1 MSILE
6 QVMAYRALGWKV
18 MPLHRPIGGVCS
30 CGDSNCQSA
39 GKHPVLSVWRDRN
52 GVYAPEINLQHE
64 NTLRRWFERNDR
76 NVAVLTGRISGIA
89 VLDIDSEEGE
99 LNAKNKGIPQNGPQV
114 TTGKGRHV
122 YFAYPF
128 DKAGEGHEL
137 KNLVGALQGVD
148 FRGDGG
154 YVAAPPSLHISG
166 CEYRWVEDSMSL
178 TLPPCPDWLF
188 ELARKPL
195 EARKADAVLSNSP
208 NAPNTPNTQKAPETG
223 GEKFR
228 EGERNSRLFREL
240 ARLRSS
246 SRFSNKELYRTAA
259 ILNQSRCDPP
269 LGEAEVEKIV
279 THVCGYPAGTSITC
293 NSRPTGT
300 PPKVQNQASPRTQPK
315 TQGQTK
321 ITPETVASM
330 LSTFEPENSAKPEFI
345 AGLFRRGY
353 PSVLVA
359 EPGLGKTILVQ
370 RLVCDLSLG
379 GPVWGGFSSSAPKN
393 TLMFCGEA
401 GLAILNERL
410 ESSGWKFDRGR
421 IKILDSRTAWKG
433 GLYPALD
440 TDEGRD
446 VFRDFMES
454 VKPDLVV
461 IDSLG
466 SFAEDE
472 SGREAMKSVFDFL
485 LSTGDRYN
493 CAHLL
498 VHHLRKRKNNER
510 NLPLDMAE
518 VIGSSVITRHSALVI
533 GMERRKPKESP
544 GSEIIV
550 RPLKTWDK
558 PFQPFTFT
566 IGSEEVGGVERLTVR
581 FDLDIPAGEDKQAR
595 VWGVIREKFGDGAEF
610 RKSDL
615 KTLCEGVS
623 PDYIKK
629 LLTEWTD
636 GDRLER
642 HGFNRDT
649 RYRLAAP
656 FRDADGKE
664 PASEPGIKALFD

>member
-1 MSILE
+1 MFFS
-6 QVMAYRALGWKV
+6 
-18 MPLHRPIGGVCS
+18 
-30 CGDSNCQSA
+30 D
-39 GKHPVLSVWRDRN
+39 D
-52 GVYAPEINLQHE
+52 
-64 NTLRRWFERNDR
+64 
-76 NVAVLTGRISGIA
+76 
-89 VLDIDSEEGE
+89 DIDSEEGE
-99 LNAKNKGIPQNGPQV
+99 LNAKSRGIPGNGPQV
-114 TTGKGRHV
+114 ATGKGRHV

-166 CEYRWVEDSMSL
+166 CEYRWVEDSMAL

-188 ELARKPL
+188 ELARKPR

-208 NAPNTPNTQKAPETG
+208 NAQKSLDAG
-223 GEKFR
+223 GETFR
-228 EGERNSRLFREL
+228 EGERNSRMFKEL
-240 ARLRSS
+240 SRLRAS
-246 SRFSNKELYRTAA
+246 SRFSEAELYRTAML
-259 ILNQSRCDPP
+259 LNQSRCAPP
-269 LGEAEVEKIV
+269 LPGSEVERIV
-279 THVCGYPAGTSITC
+279 KQVCRFPVGTSITC
-293 NSRPTGT
+293 NSRTTGT
-300 PPKVQNQASPRTQPK
+300 QAKVQGQAPPRTQPK

-330 LSTFEPENSAKPEFI
+330 LSTFEPENSCKPEFI

-410 ESSGWKFDRGR
+410 ESSGWKFDRER

-485 LSTGDRYN
+485 LSTGDRYG

-544 GSEIIV
+544 GSEIVV

-558 PFQPFTFT
+558 PFQPFAFT
-566 IGSEEVGGVERLTVR
+566 IGSEEVGGVERLAVR
-581 FDLDIPAGEDKQAR
+581 FDLDIPAGDDKQSR
-595 VWGVIREKFGDGAEF
+595 VWSVIREKFGDGAEF
-610 RKSDL
+610 RKIDL
-615 KTLCEGVS
+615 KPLCEGVS

-636 GDRLER
+636 GGRLER

-649 RYRLAAP
+649 RYRLAVP
-656 FRDADGKE
+656 YRDTDEKE
-664 PASEPGIKALFD
+664 PPPASEPGMKELFD